1 MDTLMANKILM
12 KIDGTIYR
20 EAGIL
25 LYTLSLSLSPYGTTA
40 PAVAA
45 EVRTT
50 TEAGTAVAG
59 AVVTASCC

>member
-1 MDTLMANKILM
+1 M

-25 LYTLSLSLSPYGTTA
+25 LYTLSLSPYGTTA

-50 TEAGTAVAG
+50 TEAGTAIAG

>member
-1 MDTLMANKILM
+1 M

-25 LYTLSLSLSPYGTTA
+25 LYTLSLSAYGTTA

-50 TEAGTAVAG
+50 TEAAAPVAG
-59 AVVTASCC
+59 AVVAASCC

>member
-1 MDTLMANKILM
+1 MELSIERRVYSTV
-12 KIDGTIYR
+12 
-20 EAGIL
+20 
-25 LYTLSLSLSPYGTTA
+25 LSLSLSPYGTTA